1 MLLGGVGAWPMAA
14 RAQQSAMPV
23 VGYLTSLGR
32 EDRLSLAEAFRRG
45 LGEAGY
51 IEGRNVIIEYRFA
64 ENQPDRLPALA
75 VDLVGRKVT
84 VIVAAG
90 GGAAV
95 LAAKAARGSAYY
107 WRSFPAL
114 LSLPSWRTRNFQKP
128 HVLNA
133 MHKRRREHSNASW
146 WFFMPAHQTRLQ
158 RLSSTWHSGP
168 QARFSS
174 AVIPSLQVGASR
186 LSHLRLVT
194 PYPPCMRTVTSS

>member
-95 LAAKAARGSAYY
+95 LAA
-107 WRSFPAL
+107 
-114 LSLPSWRTRNFQKP
+114 
-128 HVLNA
+128 
-133 MHKRRREHSNASW
+133 RRR
-146 WFFMPAHQTRLQ
+146 PPR
-158 RLSSTWHSGP
+158 
-168 QARFSS
+168 
-174 AVIPSLQVGASR
+174 SR
-186 LSHLRLVT
+186 S
-194 PYPPCMRTVTSS
+194 YS